1 MSADALFSD
10 AVARDVLA
18 DAPAAGRAEHLCCRF
33 CGSDAAGTRECCL
46 RVAES
51 HAVGRTWTNFRAV
64 CCRACYRRGAALE
77 RTRLAATAWLWV
89 WAVAGPALLVL
100 VAQAG
105 EPPLRVAAVGAAVA
119 AGFVLPVVL
128 YRAFA
133 TRRMAALLGPDRDA
147 RLRRRAGVT
156 GWGVTTAFG
165 FRPAVPPREMSAP
178 LDGV

>member
-10 AVARDVLA
+10 AVARDVLS

-46 RVAES
+46 RVAEN

-64 CCRACYRRGAALE
+64 CCRTCFRRGATLE
-77 RTRLAATAWLWV
+77 RTRLAATAWLWA

-100 VAQAG
+100 VVVAG
-105 EPPLRVAAVGAAVA
+105 EPPLRVAAVGAGVVV
-119 AGFVLPVVL
+119 GFVLPVLL

-133 TRRMAALLGPDRDA
+133 ARRMAALLGADRDA
-147 RLRRRAGVT
+147 RLRRYAGVG

-165 FRPAVPPREMSAP
+165 FRAAVPPREMSAP

>member
-10 AVARDVLA
+10 AVARAVLA
-18 DAPAAGRAEHLCCRF
+18 DAPAAHAEHLCCRF

-46 RVAES
+46 RVAER

-64 CCRACYRRGAALE
+64 CCRPCYRRGATLE
-77 RTRLAATAWLWV
+77 RTRLAAAAWLWA
-89 WAVAGPALLVL
+89 WAVAGPALLVI
-100 VAQAG
+100 VVQAG
-105 EPPLRVAAVGAAVA
+105 GAPLDTAAVA
-119 AGFVLPVVL
+119 AAVVVGFVAPVLL

-133 TRRMAALLGPDRDA
+133 ARRMAALLGTDRDA